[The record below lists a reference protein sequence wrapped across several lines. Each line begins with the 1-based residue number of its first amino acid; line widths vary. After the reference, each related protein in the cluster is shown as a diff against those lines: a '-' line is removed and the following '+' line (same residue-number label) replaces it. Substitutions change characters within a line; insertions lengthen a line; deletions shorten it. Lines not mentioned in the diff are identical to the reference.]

1 MLSEHDI
8 AYFKRRIDDVLQNG
22 RATEWQHQFLSDIRD
37 KMARYGVRTKV
48 SEKQFAILRR
58 LTQDQSPPP
67 KLDVVS
73 DATLPPHQPCQRP
86 KSQSHSPGAPFMRT
100 PRKRNPF
107 RVRNPL
113 RPRNPFRA
121 RNSFRP
127 HYPLRS
133 VSGAGRDTLLIII
146 GCILFVGLLA
156 SLLGRQVDGAGSV
169 EPQAGSRVVANA
181 PSLGAKGRASF
192 TITDG
197 DTIRL
202 SNGTRVRLIGFNTP
216 EKYEPMCSNE
226 AKLGN
231 RASER
236 LRELVGRA
244 NSTNVSLVAC
254 SCKPGTEGTKKCNY
268 GRSCGKLEVDGRDVG
283 QILISEGLAVPF
295 VCGATGCPPTPRPW
309 CG

>member
-8 AYFKRRIDDVLQNG
+8 AHFKRRIDDVLQNG
-22 RATEWQHQFLSDIRD
+22 RATEWQRQFLSDIRD
-37 KMARYGVRTKV
+37 KIARYGVRTKV
-48 SEKQFAILRR
+48 SEKQFAILKR

-67 KLDVVS
+67 KLEVVS
-73 DATLPPHQPCQRP
+73 DAAAPPPQPLQRP
-86 KSQSHSPGAPFMRT
+86 VSKSYSSGAPFVRT

-113 RPRNPFRA
+113 RPRNPSRL
-121 RNSFRP
+121 RNPFRP
-127 HYPLRS
+127 RYLFRS
-133 VSGAGRDTLLIII
+133 AFGAGRDSLTIVI
-146 GCILFVGLLA
+146 GCILVVGLLA
-156 SLLGRQVDGAGSV
+156 SFLGRTDGVGSID
-169 EPQAGSRVVANA
+169 PQAGSGFVADA
-181 PSLGAKGRASF
+181 PPQSKGRVNF

-254 SCKPGTEGTKKCNY
+254 SCKPGTKGTKKCNY

>member
-8 AYFKRRIDDVLQNG
+8 AHFKRRIDDVLQNG
-22 RATEWQHQFLSDIRD
+22 RATEWQRQFLSDIRD

-48 SEKQFAILRR
+48 SEKQFSILKR

-67 KLDVVS
+67 KPEVVS
-73 DATLPPHQPCQRP
+73 EAAAPPRQPLQRP
-86 KSQSHSPGAPFMRT
+86 VSKRAPFVRT

-113 RPRNPFRA
+113 RPRNPFRL
-121 RNSFRP
+121 RNPFRP
-127 HYPLRS
+127 RYLFQS
-133 VSGAGRDTLLIII
+133 ASGAGRDRLMIVI
-146 GCILFVGLLA
+146 GCILVVGLLA
-156 SLLGRQVDGAGSV
+156 SFLGRAIDGVGSV
-169 EPQAGSRVVANA
+169 EPQARSGFVANA
-181 PSLGAKGRASF
+181 LPQSVKGRVVF

-226 AKLGN
+226 ATLGN

-244 NSTNVSLVAC
+244 NSTNVSLFAC
-254 SCKPGTEGTKKCNY
+254 SCRHGTEGTKKCNY

>member
-1 MLSEHDI
+1 MLSEDDI

-22 RATEWQHQFLSDIRD
+22 RATKWQHQFLSDIRD
-37 KMARYGVRTKV
+37 KMVRYGVRTKV

-67 KLDVVS
+67 KLEVVS
-73 DATLPPHQPCQRP
+73 VATLPLHQPRQRL
-86 KSQSHSPGAPFMRT
+86 SQSYSPRTPFMRT

-113 RPRNPFRA
+113 RPRNPFRL
-121 RNSFRP
+121 RNPFRP
-127 HYPLRS
+127 RYPFRS
-133 VSGAGRDTLLIII
+133 VSGAGRDTLLIVI
-146 GCILFVGLLA
+146 GCILFAGLLA
-156 SLLGRQVDGAGSV
+156 SLLARKVDSAGSV
-169 EPQAGSRVVANA
+169 EPQAGFGVVANA
-181 PSLGAKGRASF
+181 PSQGAKGRASF

-202 SNGTRVRLIGFNTP
+202 NNGTPVRLIGFNTP
-216 EKYEPMCSNE
+216 EKYDPMCSNE

-236 LRELVGRA
+236 LRELVGQA

-254 SCKPGTEGTKKCNY
+254 SCKPGTAGTKICNY

>member
-8 AYFKRRIDDVLQNG
+8 AHFKGRIDDVLQNG
-22 RATEWQHQFLSDIRD
+22 RATEWQRQFLSDMRD

-48 SEKQFAILRR
+48 SEKQFAILKR
-58 LTQDQSPPP
+58 LTQDQSPPS
-67 KLDVVS
+67 KLEVVS
-73 DATLPPHQPCQRP
+73 EAAAPPRQPLQRP
-86 KSQSHSPGAPFMRT
+86 VSKSYSSGAPFMRT

-113 RPRNPFRA
+113 RPRNPFRL
-121 RNSFRP
+121 RNPFRRR
-127 HYPLRS
+127 YLFRS
-133 VSGAGRDTLLIII
+133 ASGAGRDSLMIVV
-146 GCILFVGLLA
+146 GCILVVGLLA
-156 SLLGRQVDGAGSV
+156 SFLGRAIDGVGSV
-169 EPQAGSRVVANA
+169 EPQAGSGFVASA
-181 PSLGAKGRASF
+181 PSQSAKGRVDF

-254 SCKPGTEGTKKCNY
+254 SCEPGAEGTKKCNY
-268 GRSCGKLEVDGRDVG
+268 GRSCGKLQVDGRDVG